1 MFLFLKWNLHIWR
14 VVEEF
19 ILPSFLP
26 LLHPAFSFSFLIF
39 LRLLL
44 FLFTFSLLSFLFF
57 LHSLPPSFHLFFI
70 SFLRFLYFLLSFF
83 SFTFFP
89 PLLTAA
95 ASELRAE
102 CAAAVTGHKLCRQF
116 TYVTCSCS
124 QTVTLKFIC
133 VQLPLPACSRPL
145 SRTRFHSYNRKRPS
159 RYLWPAGRREREN
172 NICRATFPSRPLF
185 PVIKPAAHTADTIG
199 SRKFDLGWFHSAL
212 RILVTAWVSITSESV
227 FISVSLDMRLVM
239 MRRRTPR
246 QSMCF
251 VFISLYDTGL

>member
-1 MFLFLKWNLHIWR
+1 MKPTYLTSGWGIH
-14 VVEEF
+14 
-19 ILPSFLP
+19 PSFLP

-199 SRKFDLGWFHSAL
+199 SRKFDLGWYHSAL
-212 RILVTAWVSITSESV
+212 HILVTAWVSITSESV